1 MLEQES
7 QESALLMAYIS
18 FMRDYQCLSE
28 DTINIRQKFVEPFL
42 LHLGNLGQLAS
53 LNVLAATTI
62 HDYIIAVAQPLKRAS
77 KKHLSSSI
85 RSFLRFAHIKGYL
98 AKNLVEAVPVI
109 ATRKLDRLPQS
120 ISWSDAQKLLTMP
133 DRNTAVGRRDYAV
146 LQLLVSYG
154 VRIGQVTTLKLQD
167 IHWQEGIICFPTCKH
182 SNPLH
187 LPLNTS
193 VAKALLE
200 YIKKDRN
207 ELDFDE
213 VFLTIR
219 GDHRPLSE
227 YNHYYTCLKKY
238 YVAANIDVHS
248 RGARSIRHAFASHLV
263 EQKTPFKIIADLL
276 GHRSIENTFIY
287 TKVNVSQLRELTRP
301 WPEVLP

>member
-1 MLEQES
+1 MRTEES
-7 QESALLMAYIS
+7 KRSALLIEYIS

-28 DTINIRQKFVEPFL
+28 DTIYLRQKFVEPFL
-42 LHLGNLGQLAS
+42 IHLVNRSQS
-53 LNVLAATTI
+53 STLNELAASTI
-62 HDYIIAVAQPLKRAS
+62 HDYIIAVAKPLKRAS

-85 RSFLRFAHIKGYL
+85 RSFLRFAYIKGYL
-98 AKNLVEAVPVI
+98 SKNLVEAVPII
-109 ATRKLDRLPQS
+109 ATRKLDRLPQG
-120 ISWSDAQKLLTMP
+120 ISWNDAQKLLTMP
-133 DRNTAVGRRDYAV
+133 DRNTASGRRDYAV

-193 VAKALLE
+193 VATALLD
-200 YIKKDRN
+200 YIKTDRGSF
-207 ELDFDE
+207 DFDE
-213 VFLTIR
+213 VFLTVN
-219 GDHRPLSE
+219 GTNHPLSE

-238 YVAANIDVHS
+238 YNAAGINAHS
-248 RGARSIRHAFASHLV
+248 KGARSIRHAFATHLV

-287 TKVNVSQLRELTRP
+287 TKVNISQLRELARP
-301 WPEVLP
+301 WPEVTL